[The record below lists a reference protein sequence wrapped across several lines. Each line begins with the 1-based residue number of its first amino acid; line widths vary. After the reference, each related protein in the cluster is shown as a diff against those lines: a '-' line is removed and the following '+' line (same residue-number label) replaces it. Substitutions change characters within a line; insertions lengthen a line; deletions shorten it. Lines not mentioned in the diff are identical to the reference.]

1 MTLRK
6 KQEKNVEK
14 KRGNHAMHVTK
25 LTELPNGIDMKCQ
38 EEISNYFSPIV
49 FFLSQLFCFKFV
61 HFHFQRW
68 TTCKMTWK
76 YEPFHFFPKMCLRC
90 IEIHSKIKQKIENL
104 TSLNDWALSKYCRC
118 LCAQVDNS
126 IYIAVNIC
134 NRTTS
139 QRWFITITAIIYT

>member
-38 EEISNYFSPIV
+38 EEISNYFSPNV

-76 YEPFHFFPKMCLRC
+76 YKPFHFFPQNLSEMHRNSFKNQTKDRKFNEFEWLSVVKILPMFMCSSRQL
-90 IEIHSKIKQKIENL
+90 NL
-104 TSLNDWALSKYCRC
+104 YC
-118 LCAQVDNS
+118 
-126 IYIAVNIC
+126 
-134 NRTTS
+134 S
-139 QRWFITITAIIYT
+139 QYLQSNN